1 MMQRAYIQENL
12 FLKTLYVRAEFIYA
26 RGIYIRRQYGIKQL
40 IILEKVS
47 CLNLAAVIF
56 IQIAKVGSNMR
67 KDNI

>member
-1 MMQRAYIQENL
+1 MIQRAYIQENL
-12 FLKTLYVRAEFIYA
+12 FLKTSYVRAEFIYA

-40 IILEKVS
+40 IILEKS